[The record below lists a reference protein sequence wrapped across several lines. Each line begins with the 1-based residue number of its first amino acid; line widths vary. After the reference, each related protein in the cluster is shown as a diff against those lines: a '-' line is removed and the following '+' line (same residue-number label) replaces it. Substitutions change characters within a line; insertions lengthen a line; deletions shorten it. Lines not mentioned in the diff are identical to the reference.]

1 MGRETLDTSGYL
13 YVKGKQKTTTQTTMK
28 QILLSIFILTSLA
41 LNAQTVDKTQRAI
54 VTPANIDSIIVYEK
68 RFAAND
74 TILPPKNIAWF
85 EYIKGTKNILVIAG
99 HATAQRRES
108 KIKQADAGTGSL
120 AIELNKL
127 TNVAVLYT
135 TYLSPSD
142 PNFYDNN
149 EFKDTLAKLLTELK
163 PILVIDLHGS
173 QPFRPYDIDFGTMN
187 GKSYLTRKDFLDSL
201 KVAFHTESLS
211 NQSQDYFSAEKNQ
224 TITKFVSS
232 KGIPCIQLEINSNF
246 LSADLGNIY
255 GQQTAQL
262 LQALI
267 RFINATTR

>member
-1 MGRETLDTSGYL
+1 
-13 YVKGKQKTTTQTTMK
+13 MK
-28 QILLSIFILTSLA
+28 HTLLSIFILTSWA
-41 LNAQTVDKTQRAI
+41 LNGQTVSKTPRAI
-54 VTPANIDSIIVYEK
+54 VTPANVDSIIVYEK
-68 RFAAND
+68 RFSAND
-74 TILPPKNIAWF
+74 SIPPPKNTAWF
-85 EYIKGTKNILVIAG
+85 EYTKGAKNILVIAG
-99 HATAQRRES
+99 HATAQMREG
-108 KIKQADAGTGSL
+108 KIKQPDGGSGSL

-127 TNVAVLYT
+127 TNVPVLYT

-142 PNFYDNN
+142 PNYYDNN
-149 EFKDTLAKLLTELK
+149 EFKDTLAKLLNRLK

-173 QPFRPYDIDFGTMN
+173 HPYRPYDIDFGTMN

-201 KVAFHTESLS
+201 KVTFQREGLS
-211 NQSQDYFSAEKNQ
+211 NQSQDYFPAEKNQ

-267 RFINATTR
+267 HFFNETTR

>member
-1 MGRETLDTSGYL
+1 
-13 YVKGKQKTTTQTTMK
+13 MK
-28 QILLSIFILTSLA
+28 QILISIFILTTWT
-41 LNAQTVDKTQRAI
+41 LNAQPVDKTQRAI
-54 VTPANIDSIIVYEK
+54 VTPANVDSIIVYEK
-68 RFAAND
+68 RFSAND
-74 TILPPKNIAWF
+74 SIPPPENSAWF
-85 EYIKGTKNILVIAG
+85 EYIKGTRNILVIAG
-99 HATAQRRES
+99 HATAQIREG
-108 KIKQADAGTGSL
+108 KIKQADGGTGSL

-127 TNVAVLYT
+127 TNVPILYT

-142 PNFYDNN
+142 PNYDDNN
-149 EFKDTLAKLLTELK
+149 EFKDTLAKILKELK

-173 QPFRPYDIDFGTMN
+173 HPYRPYDIDYGTMK

-201 KVAFHTESLS
+201 KVSFHREGLT
-211 NQSQDYFSAEKNQ
+211 NQSQDYFPAEKNQ
-224 TITKFVSS
+224 TITKFVSI

-267 RFINATTR
+267 HFINETTR

>member
-1 MGRETLDTSGYL
+1 MR
-13 YVKGKQKTTTQTTMK
+13 
-28 QILLSIFILTSLA
+28 QILLFIFILTSWVLH
-41 LNAQTVDKTQRAI
+41 AQTVDNTRRAI
-54 VTPANIDSIIVYEK
+54 VTSANVDSIIVYEK
-68 RFAAND
+68 RFSLND
-74 TILPPKNIAWF
+74 SIPPPQNTAWF

-99 HATAQRRES
+99 HATAQMREG

-127 TNVAVLYT
+127 TNVPVLYT

-142 PNFYDNN
+142 PNYEDNN
-149 EFKDTLAKLLTELK
+149 EFKDTLAKLLTELN

-173 QPFRPYDIDFGTMN
+173 HPYRPYDIDFGTMK

-201 KVAFHTESLS
+201 KVSLHREGLS
-211 NQSQDYFSAEKNQ
+211 NQSQDYFPAEKNQ
-224 TITKFVSS
+224 TITKFVTSR
-232 KGIPCIQLEINSNF
+232 GVPCIQLEINSNF

-267 RFINATTR
+267 HFINDTTR